1 MNKVIKYSLLL
12 LAITIS
18 LVSCTKWIDLKP
30 NDGIIREEFW
40 QTKEQVQA
48 ALKYPMK
55 SLDGRKYGNASN
67 PIPEEVMQARVSL
80 RKLLQDIRASMKTP
94 AKPAKV

>member
-48 ALKYPMK
+48 AVNGIYSSMLGSTSGDLALPEYFFIWGE
-55 SLDGRKYGNASN
+55 GRTDMVTPGFKAS
-67 PIPEEVMQARVSL
+67 PQE
-80 RKLLQDIRASMKTP
+80 
-94 AKPAKV
+94 